1 MLDCKEPVDELE
13 EPEFRIVIKGKVL
26 QAVGCDGII
35 DRTYDNKQDA
45 DTEFTHFLNHL
56 VRAHF
61 RVKPMETDHE
71 EEKRV
76 HRVLTNLLQP
86 FLDEKGVLPPEL
98 IIPL

>member
-1 MLDCKEPVDELE
+1 
-13 EPEFRIVIKGKVL
+13 VL
-26 QAVGCDGII
+26 QALGCNEPYII

-45 DTEFTHFLNHL
+45 DTEFMYFLNQL

-61 RVKPMETDHE
+61 RVKPVETDHE

-86 FLDEKGVLPPEL
+86 FLDEEGVLPPEL